1 MFRLRCTRKLLQR
14 IKDEPLEG
22 SVPTTTALGDWYA
35 NVIPMPFG
43 ELLLF
48 VNERSFLTVAIPG
61 EDVKFILPQLR
72 QRVDD
77 LLERFNVPNRL
88 VIAEIRNMG
97 NVLITKTASRSVL
110 GSMNDVAFNYQAM
123 AEYDET
129 GRIQKLGELELKLSS
144 MPHKPLNYGFP
155 IDIALKLLEDEY
167 GQTDT

>member
-1 MFRLRCTRKLLQR
+1 MSLWRDLSLQ
-14 IKDEPLEG
+14 L
-22 SVPTTTALGDWYA
+22 
-35 NVIPMPFG
+35 
-43 ELLLF
+43 
-48 VNERSFLTVAIPG
+48 
-61 EDVKFILPQLR
+61 Q
-72 QRVDD
+72 
-77 LLERFNVPNRL
+77 

-123 AEYDET
+123 VEYDET

>member
-48 VNERSFLTVAIPG
+48 LNERSLLTAAIPG

-72 QRVDD
+72 QRVDN
-77 LLERFNVPNRL
+77 LLKRFNVPNRL

-123 AEYDET
+123 VEYDKT

-167 GQTDT
+167 GQTDS

>member
-14 IKDEPLEG
+14 IKDEPFEG
-22 SVPTTTALGDWYA
+22 TVLTTTALGDWYA
-35 NVIPMPFG
+35 NVIPMPYG

-48 VNERSFLTVAIPG
+48 VNERSLLTVAIPG
-61 EDVKFILPQLR
+61 EDVRFILPQLR
-72 QRVDD
+72 QRVDN
-77 LLERFNVPNRL
+77 LLKRFNVPNRL

-123 AEYDET
+123 VEYDET